1 MSNNN
6 TVSTLG
12 VREIEEKPA
21 RMLLIILGAI
31 PEDMLKVISS
41 RSINLRRFSK
51 IPMVLLAI
59 EAAI

>member
-1 MSNNN
+1 M
-6 TVSTLG
+6 G